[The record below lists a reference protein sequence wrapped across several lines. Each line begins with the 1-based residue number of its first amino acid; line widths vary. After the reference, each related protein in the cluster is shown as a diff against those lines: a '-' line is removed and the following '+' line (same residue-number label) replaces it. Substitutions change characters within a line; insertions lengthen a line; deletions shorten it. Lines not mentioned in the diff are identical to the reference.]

1 MGEVKKVACI
11 LLYKEKLSDTAKKR
25 LKVIF
30 ENTDGFIIAEEDLR
44 LRGPGEFLGLKQ
56 SGLPSLRIANLS
68 RDESLL
74 SIAKKDAEILLKNEH
89 KPFLH
94 LDRWLKNYEL
104 LSRA

>member
-1 MGEVKKVACI
+1 MK
-11 LLYKEKLSDTAKKR
+11 DKKR
-25 LKVIF
+25 LKIIF
-30 ENTDGFIIAEEDLR
+30 KNTDGFIIAEEDLK

-89 KPFLH
+89 SPFLH